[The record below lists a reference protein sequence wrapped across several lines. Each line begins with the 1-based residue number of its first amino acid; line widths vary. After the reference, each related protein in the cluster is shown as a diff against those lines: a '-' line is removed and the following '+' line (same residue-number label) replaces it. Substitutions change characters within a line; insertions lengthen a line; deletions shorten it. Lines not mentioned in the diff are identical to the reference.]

1 MPAVGRFGRQL
12 RSWFWRAP
20 VADEVDAELDFH
32 LEMLSRELIEQGLSP
47 EAARAEALLRF
58 GDRAAVDAACRK
70 LGLEHE
76 RDVRRTEYLAELR
89 QDVTLALRQLRRAPA
104 FTAVA
109 LLTLVLAIAANTAIY
124 SAVSAVL
131 LRPLPYPDAGR
142 LVVLWASVGD
152 QDRNLVSFPDLQEW
166 RARNRSFADIGI
178 ARAQSVNYT
187 GADRPDRMIGCFVTA
202 NTLRLLGAR
211 AGAGRLFTDD
221 ETAEGSAARVA
232 VLSNAAWQSRFGGDP
247 RVIGRTL
254 VLNGRPHV
262 VIGVTAADYA
272 DPFGPEEVWLPVTSA
287 PNTNWFTRD
296 NPAFWGVGLLKPG
309 VTAGQANGDLSA
321 VARALATEFPAT
333 NAGVGA
339 SVIPLRDFLVGATRP
354 TLLILLGFV
363 ALILLIACANIANLQ
378 LARSTSRR
386 REMSLRAALGAGR
399 GRLVR
404 QLLTESV
411 VLALIGG
418 ACGVL
423 LARWAIVALVAA
435 APGGLPALGPVE
447 LDGPVLLFSAAITV
461 GAGLLFGA
469 LPARWAARAGLA
481 DALQTRTGD
490 GAAPGRSD
498 ARTIFVAVQL
508 ALCIV
513 LLVGAGLL
521 TRSLARIREVPLGF
535 EPDRLLTAELRL
547 PASKYDNDT
556 VIAQFAEHAL
566 ARLRAV
572 PGVRSAALL
581 GSVPLSGNWATTS
594 YLPEGQAPPADGVPP
609 TTQVNFVTD
618 GFFGTMGMPVL
629 RGRDFT
635 PADRAG
641 STPVAL
647 VGEELARRVW
657 PGRSPLGERLKVL
670 GPPDVVATVVGV
682 VGNVRQFTVTEPPTP
697 QLYLA
702 KAQNPGIFSSVVA
715 RTDGDPDALSD
726 ALLGAIWSVDRDQP
740 VWKIRSMESLVAR
753 DLAPQRFTAV
763 LSGSFAVLAL
773 LLAVVGVYGVMSYT
787 VAQRTREI
795 GIRMALGAGRGE
807 VERMVLW
814 RGLRI
819 VVVATVLGL
828 AAAYGAARLIA
839 SQLFG
844 VPPTD
849 LVTFVAVPLGLAVVA
864 MLACWLPAR
873 RAARVDPVVAL
884 QAE

>member
-32 LEMLSRELIEQGLSP
+32 LEMLTRELIERGLSP
-47 EAARAEALLRF
+47 EAARAEALRRF

-70 LGLEHE
+70 VGLEHE
-76 RDVRRTEYLAELR
+76 RNVRRTEYLAELR
-89 QDVTLALRQLRRAPA
+89 QDVALALRQLRRAPA

-109 LLTLVLAIAANTAIY
+109 LLTLILAIAANTAIY

-131 LRPLPYPDAGR
+131 LRPLPYPAAGR
-142 LVVLWASVGD
+142 LVVLWATAGD

-166 RARNRSFADIGI
+166 RARNRTFADIGL
-178 ARAQSVNYT
+178 ARIQSVNYT
-187 GADRPDRMIGCFVTA
+187 GADRPDRMIGGFVTA
-202 NTLRLLGAR
+202 STLHLLGAH
-211 AGAGRLFTDD
+211 AAAGRLFADD
-221 ETAEGSAARVA
+221 ETAEGRSARVA

-247 RVIGRTL
+247 RTVGRTI

-262 VIGVTAADYA
+262 VIGVTAAGFT
-272 DPFGPEEVWLPVTSA
+272 DPFGGTEVWLPVTSA
-287 PNTNWFTRD
+287 PNANWLTRD
-296 NPAFWGVGLLKPG
+296 NAAFWAVGLLKPG
-309 VTAGQANGDLSA
+309 VTPGQAHADLSA
-321 VARALATEFPAT
+321 IATALAAEFPTT
-333 NAGVGA
+333 NAGVGV
-339 SVIPLRDFLVGATRP
+339 SVIPLREFLVGNVRP

-404 QLLTESV
+404 QLLTESL
-411 VLALIGG
+411 VLAAIGG
-418 ACGVL
+418 ACGIL
-423 LARWAIVALVAA
+423 LARWAIMALVAA
-435 APGGLPALGPVE
+435 APGGLPALGPVG
-447 LDGPVLLFSAAITV
+447 LDGPVLLFSVAITI
-461 GAGLLFGA
+461 GAGFLFGA
-469 LPARWAARAGLA
+469 LPARWAARTGLA
-481 DALQTRTGD
+481 EALQTRTGD
-490 GAAPGRSD
+490 GATPGRGD
-498 ARTIFVAVQL
+498 ARTTFVAIQL

-513 LLVGAGLL
+513 LLVSAGLL
-521 TRSLARIREVPLGF
+521 TRSLARIRQVPLGF
-535 EPDRLLTAELRL
+535 EPGQLLTAEFRL
-547 PASKYDNDT
+547 PAAKYDNDT
-556 VIAQFAEHAL
+556 AIAQFAEQAL
-566 ARLRAV
+566 ERLRAV

-581 GSVPLSGNWATTS
+581 GSVPLSGNWATAS
-594 YLPEGQAPPADGVPP
+594 YQPESQAPPADGVPP

-618 GFFGTMGMPVL
+618 GFFRTMGMPVL

-641 STPVAL
+641 SAPVAL
-647 VGEELARRVW
+647 VSEELARRAW
-657 PGRSPLGERLKVL
+657 PGRSPLGERLKILGSPEVL
-670 GPPDVVATVVGV
+670 ATVVGV
-682 VGNVRQFTVTEPPTP
+682 VGNIRQFTLTEPPTP

-702 KAQNPGIFSSVVA
+702 KAQNPGIFSSVAV
-715 RTDGDPDALSD
+715 RTDGDPDALAD
-726 ALLGAIWSVDRDQP
+726 ALRAAIWSVDPDQP

-773 LLAVVGVYGVMSYT
+773 LLAVVGVYGVMSYA

-795 GIRMALGAGRGE
+795 GIRMALGAGQGE

-819 VVVATVLGL
+819 VALATVLGL

-849 LVTFVAVPLGLAVVA
+849 MVSFVAVPLGLATVA
-864 MLACWLPAR
+864 MIGCWLPAR
-873 RAARVDPVVAL
+873 RAARVDPVIAL

>member
-1 MPAVGRFGRQL
+1 MPAVGRFGGQL

-32 LEMLSRELIEQGLSP
+32 LEMLTRELIQQGLSP

-131 LRPLPYPDAGR
+131 LRPLPYPDAGQ

-166 RARNRSFADIGI
+166 RARNRTFTDIGVV
-178 ARAQSVNYT
+178 RTQSVNYT
-187 GADRPDRMIGCFVTA
+187 GADRPDRMIGSFVTA
-202 NTLRLLGAR
+202 NTLRLLGAH
-211 AGAGRLFTDD
+211 AAAGRLFSDD

-247 RVIGRTL
+247 RAVGRTI

-262 VIGVTAADYA
+262 VIGVTAADYT
-272 DPFGPEEVWLPVTSA
+272 DPFAPEVWLPVTSA
-287 PNTNWFTRD
+287 PNANWLTRD
-296 NPAFWGVGLLKPG
+296 NPALWGVGLLRPG
-309 VTAGQANGDLSA
+309 VTRVQAHADLSA
-321 VARALATEFPAT
+321 IARAIAAEFPAT

-339 SVIPLRDFLVGATRP
+339 SVIPLREFLVGNTRP

-386 REMSLRAALGAGR
+386 RELSLRAALGAGR

-404 QLLTESV
+404 QLLTENL
-411 VLALIGG
+411 VLAAIGG
-418 ACGVL
+418 VCGIL

-447 LDGPVLLFSAAITV
+447 LDAPVLLFSAAITV

-490 GAAPGRSD
+490 GAAPGRGD
-498 ARTIFVAVQL
+498 ARAIFVAVQL

-521 TRSLARIREVPLGF
+521 TRSLASIQQVPLGF
-535 EPDRLLTAELRL
+535 EPDRLLTAEFRL
-547 PASKYDNDT
+547 PAAKYDNDT
-556 VIAQFAEHAL
+556 AIAQFAEQAL
-566 ARLRAV
+566 ARIRAV

-609 TTQVNFVTD
+609 TSQVNFVTD

-647 VGEELARRVW
+647 VGEELARKVW
-657 PGRSPLGERLKVL
+657 PGRSPLGERLKIL
-670 GPPDVVATVVGV
+670 GPPEFVATVVGV

-715 RTDGDPDALSD
+715 RTDGDPDALGD
-726 ALLGAIWSVDRDQP
+726 ALLAAIWSVDPDQP

-773 LLAVVGVYGVMSYT
+773 LLAVVGVYGVMSYA

-819 VVVATVLGL
+819 VAVATVLGL

-849 LVTFVAVPLGLAVVA
+849 LVTFVAVPLGLAAVA
-864 MLACWLPAR
+864 MVACWLPAR
-873 RAARVDPVVAL
+873 RAARVDPVIAL

>member
-12 RSWFWRAP
+12 RSWFWRDPIAEQ
-20 VADEVDAELDFH
+20 VGAELDFH
-32 LEMLSRELIEQGLSP
+32 LEMLTRELIERGMSP
-47 EAARAEALLRF
+47 EAARAEARRRF
-58 GDRAAVDAACRK
+58 GDRAAVDAACREIG
-70 LGLEHE
+70 LGHE
-76 RDVRRTEYLAELR
+76 RDVERTEYLAELR
-89 QDVTLALRQLRRAPA
+89 QDATHALRQLRRAPA

-142 LVVLWASVGD
+142 LVVLWSSVGG
-152 QDRNLVSFPDLQEW
+152 QPQSLVSFPDLQEW
-166 RARNRSFADIGI
+166 RARNRTLADIGL
-178 ARAQSVNYT
+178 ARTQSVNYT
-187 GADRPDRMIGCFVTA
+187 GADRPDRLVGCFVTA

-211 AGAGRLFTDD
+211 AAAGRLFSDE
-221 ETAEGSAARVA
+221 ETAEGSGARVT
-232 VLSNAAWQSRFGGDP
+232 VLSHAAWQSRFGGDP
-247 RVIGRTL
+247 RVVGRTI
-254 VLNGRPHV
+254 VLNGQPHV

-272 DPFGPEEVWLPVTSA
+272 DPFGPPEVWLPVTSA
-287 PNTNWFTRD
+287 PNPNWLTRN
-296 NPAFWGVGLLKPG
+296 NPAFWAVGLLKPG
-309 VTAGQANGDLSA
+309 ATRAEALADLSA
-321 VARALATEFPAT
+321 ITLALAAEFPVT

-339 SVIPLRDFLVGATRP
+339 SVMSLRDFRVGRTRP

-378 LARSTSRR
+378 LARATSRR
-386 REMSLRAALGAGR
+386 RELSLRSALGAGR

-404 QLLTESV
+404 QLLTENV
-411 VLALIGG
+411 VLAAIGG
-418 ACGVL
+418 VLGIL

-469 LPARWAARAGLA
+469 IPARWAARAGLA

-490 GAAPGRSD
+490 GARPGRGD

-521 TRSLARIREVPLGF
+521 TRSLARIRQVPLGF
-535 EPDRLLTAELRL
+535 EPVGLLTAEFRL
-547 PASKYDNDT
+547 PSAKYDNDT
-556 VIAQFAEHAL
+556 AIAQFAEQTL
-566 ARLRAV
+566 ERLRAV

-581 GSVPLSGNWATTS
+581 GSVPLSGNWASTS
-594 YLPEGQAPPADGVPP
+594 YQPEGQAPPADGVPP
-609 TTQVNFVTD
+609 VTQLNLVTD
-618 GFFGTMGMPVL
+618 GFFATMGMPVL

-635 PADRAG
+635 PADRLG
-641 STPVAL
+641 SAAVAL
-647 VGEELARRVW
+647 VSEELARRAW
-657 PGRSPLGERLKVL
+657 PGRTPLGERIRLP
-670 GPPDVVATVVGV
+670 GPPEIVATVVGV
-682 VGNVRQFTVTEPPTP
+682 VGNVRQFTLTEPVTP

-726 ALLGAIWSVDRDQP
+726 ALRAAIWSVDPEQP
-740 VWKIRSMESLVAR
+740 VWKIRSMESLVDR
-753 DLAPQRFTAV
+753 DVAPQRFTAV
-763 LSGSFAVLAL
+763 LSGSFAALAL
-773 LLAVVGVYGVMSYT
+773 LLAVVGVYGVMSYA

-819 VVVATVLGL
+819 VVAATALGL

-844 VPPTD
+844 VPPAD
-849 LVTFVAVPLGLAVVA
+849 LVTFVAVPVGLAVVA
-864 MLACWLPAR
+864 MVACWLPAR
-873 RAARVDPVVAL
+873 RAARVDPLIAL

>member
-12 RSWFWRAP
+12 RSWLWRDP
-20 VADEVDAELDFH
+20 IADQVDAELDFH
-32 LEMLSRELIEQGLSP
+32 LEMLTRELIERGLSP
-47 EAARAEALLRF
+47 EAARAEARLRF
-58 GDRAAVDAACRK
+58 GDREAVDAACRK
-70 LGLEHE
+70 IGLGHE
-76 RDVRRTEYLAELR
+76 RDQRRTEYLAELR
-89 QDVTLALRQLRRAPA
+89 QDAVHALRQLRRAPA

-109 LLTLVLAIAANTAIY
+109 LLTLILAIAANTAIY

-142 LVVLWASVGD
+142 LVVLWAAADD
-152 QDRNLVSFPDLQEW
+152 QKRNLVSYPDLQEW
-166 RARNRSFADIGI
+166 RARNRTLADIGV
-178 ARAQSVNYT
+178 ARTQSVNYT
-187 GADRPDRMIGCFVTA
+187 GADRPDRLIGCFVTA

-211 AGAGRLFTDD
+211 AAVGRLFTDD
-221 ETAEGSAARVA
+221 ETAAAGDARVA
-232 VLSNAAWQSRFGGDP
+232 VLSHAAWESRFGADP
-247 RVIGRTL
+247 GVIGRTI

-262 VIGVTAADYA
+262 VIGVTAASYA
-272 DPFGPEEVWLPVTSA
+272 DPFGPPEVWIRVTSA
-287 PNTNWFTRD
+287 PNVDWLTRD
-296 NPAFWGVGLLKPG
+296 NPAFWAVGLLRPG
-309 VTAGQANGDLSA
+309 VTSAQANTDLSA
-321 VARALATEFPAT
+321 IAKALAAEFPAT
-333 NAGVGA
+333 NAGVDA
-339 SVIPLRDFLVGATRP
+339 SVIPLREFLVGNTRP
-354 TLLILLGFV
+354 ALLMLLGFV
-363 ALILLIACANIANLQ
+363 VLILLIACANIANLQ

-386 REMSLRAALGAGR
+386 RELSLRAALGAGR

-404 QLLTESV
+404 QLLTENL
-411 VLALIGG
+411 VLAAIGG
-418 ACGVL
+418 VCGILV
-423 LARWAIVALVAA
+423 ARWAIVALVAA

-447 LDGPVLLFSAAITV
+447 LDGPVLFFSAAITV

-490 GAAPGRSD
+490 GAAPGRGD

-521 TRSLARIREVPLGF
+521 TRSLARIRQVPLGF
-535 EPDRLLTAELRL
+535 EPDRLLTAEFRL
-547 PASKYDNDT
+547 PASKYGNDT
-556 VIAQFAEHAL
+556 VIAQFAEQAL
-566 ARLRAV
+566 ERIRAV
-572 PGVRSAALL
+572 PGIRSAALL

-609 TTQVNFVTD
+609 TTQVNFVSE

-641 STPVAL
+641 SAPVAL
-647 VGEELARRVW
+647 VGEELARRAW
-657 PGRSPLGERLKVL
+657 PGRSPIGERLRVL
-670 GPPDVVATVVGV
+670 GPPEFVATVVGV
-682 VGNVRQFTVTEPPTP
+682 VGNVRQFTVSEPPTP

-715 RTDGDPDALSD
+715 RTDGDPDALGD
-726 ALLGAIWSVDRDQP
+726 ALLGAIWSVDPDQP

-763 LSGSFAVLAL
+763 LCGSFAALAL
-773 LLAVVGVYGVMSYT
+773 LLAMVGVYGVMSYA

-795 GIRMALGAGRGE
+795 GIRMALGAGRSE

-819 VVVATVLGL
+819 IAVATVLGL

-849 LVTFVAVPLGLAVVA
+849 PVTFAAVPFGLAAVA
-864 MLACWLPAR
+864 MVACWLPAR

>member
-32 LEMLSRELIEQGLSP
+32 LDMLTRELIQQGLSP

-89 QDVTLALRQLRRAPA
+89 QDVSLALRQLRRAPA

-166 RARNRSFADIGI
+166 RARNRTFADIGVV
-178 ARAQSVNYT
+178 RTQSVNYT
-187 GADRPDRMIGCFVTA
+187 GADRPDRMIGSFVTA
-202 NTLRLLGAR
+202 NTLRLLGAH
-211 AGAGRLFTDD
+211 AAAGRLFSDD

-247 RVIGRTL
+247 RAVGRTI

-262 VIGVTAADYA
+262 VIGVTAADYT
-272 DPFGPEEVWLPVTSA
+272 DPFGPEVWLPVTSA
-287 PNTNWFTRD
+287 PNTNWLSRD
-296 NPAFWGVGLLKPG
+296 NPAFWAVGLLKPG
-309 VTAGQANGDLSA
+309 ITAVQANGDLSA
-321 VARALATEFPAT
+321 IAKALAAEFPAT

-339 SVIPLRDFLVGATRP
+339 TVIPLRESLVGNTRP

-386 REMSLRAALGAGR
+386 RELSLRAALGAGR

-404 QLLTESV
+404 QLLTENL
-411 VLALIGG
+411 VLAAIGG
-418 ACGVL
+418 VCGVL

-447 LDGPVLLFSAAITV
+447 LDAPVLLFSAAITI

-490 GAAPGRSD
+490 GAVPGRGD

-521 TRSLARIREVPLGF
+521 TRSVARIRQVPLGF
-535 EPDRLLTAELRL
+535 EPDRLLTAEFRL

-556 VIAQFAEHAL
+556 VIAQFAEQAL
-566 ARLRAV
+566 ARIRAV
-572 PGVRSAALL
+572 PGIRSAALL
-581 GSVPLSGNWATTS
+581 GSVPLSGNWGTTS

-609 TTQVNFVTD
+609 TTQVNFVTE

-647 VGEELARRVW
+647 VGEELARKVW
-657 PGRSPLGERLKVL
+657 PGRSPVGERLRVL
-670 GPPDVVATVVGV
+670 GPPELALTVIGV

-715 RTDGDPDALSD
+715 RTDRDPDALGD
-726 ALLGAIWSVDRDQP
+726 ALLGAIWSVDPDQP
-740 VWKIRSMESLVAR
+740 VWKVRSMESLVAR

-773 LLAVVGVYGVMSYT
+773 LLAVVGVYGVMSYA

-795 GIRMALGAGRGE
+795 GIRMALGAGRSE

-819 VVVATVLGL
+819 IAVATVLGL

-849 LVTFVAVPLGLAVVA
+849 LVTFLAVPFGLAAVA
-864 MLACWLPAR
+864 MVACWLPAR

>member
-12 RSWFWRAP
+12 RSWFWRSS

-32 LEMLSRELIEQGLSP
+32 LEMLTRELIERGLDP
-47 EAARAEALLRF
+47 DAARAEALLRF
-58 GDRAAVDAACRK
+58 GDRAAVDAACRR

-89 QDVTLALRQLRRAPA
+89 QDAIHALRQLRRAPA

-109 LLTLVLAIAANTAIY
+109 LLTLILAIAANTAIY

-131 LRPLPYPDAGR
+131 LRPLPYPAAGR
-142 LVVLWASVGD
+142 LVVLWAPGGD
-152 QDRNLVSFPDLQEW
+152 QGRNLVSYPDLQEW
-166 RARNRSFADIGI
+166 RARNRTFEDIGV
-178 ARAQSVNYT
+178 ARTQSVNYT
-187 GADRPDRMIGCFVTA
+187 GAEHPDRLVGCFVTA

-211 AGAGRLFTDD
+211 AAAGRLFADD

-232 VLSNAAWQSRFGGDP
+232 VLSNAAWQSRFGADP
-247 RVIGRTL
+247 RVIGRTI

-272 DPFGPEEVWLPVTSA
+272 DPFGPPEVWLPLTSA
-287 PNTNWFTRD
+287 PNDTWLTRA
-296 NPAFWGVGLLKPG
+296 NPAFWAVGRLKRG
-309 VTAGQANGDLSA
+309 VTPEQANADLSA
-321 VARALATEFPAT
+321 IAKALAAEFPAT

-339 SVIPLRDFLVGATRP
+339 LVIPFREYLTGDVRP
-354 TLLILLGFV
+354 RLLILLGFV

-418 ACGVL
+418 ACGL
-423 LARWAIVALVAA
+423 LVARWAIVALVAA
-435 APGGLPALGPVE
+435 APGGLPALGPVG
-447 LDGPVLLFSAAITV
+447 LDRPVLLFSAAITV

-469 LPARWAARAGLA
+469 LPARWAARTALA
-481 DALQTRTGD
+481 EALQTRSGD
-490 GAAPGRSD
+490 GTAPGRGD
-498 ARTIFVAVQL
+498 ARTVFFAVQL

-521 TRSLARIREVPLGF
+521 TRSLARIRQIPLGF
-535 EPDRLLTAELRL
+535 EPTRLLTAEFRL
-547 PASKYDNDT
+547 PAAKYANDT
-556 VIAQFAEHAL
+556 AIAQFGEQAL
-566 ARLRAV
+566 ARIRAV

-594 YLPEGQAPPADGVPP
+594 YLPDGQTPPADGVPP
-609 TTQVNFVTD
+609 TTQVNFVSD

-635 PADRAG
+635 PADRLGAA
-641 STPVAL
+641 PVAL

-657 PGRSPLGERLKVL
+657 PGRSPLGERLRVL
-670 GPPDVVATVVGV
+670 GPPDVVVTVVGV
-682 VGNVRQFTVTEPPTP
+682 VGNVRQFTVTEPATP

-715 RTDGDPDALSD
+715 R
-726 ALLGAIWSVDRDQP
+726 
-740 VWKIRSMESLVAR
+740 
-753 DLAPQRFTAV
+753 
-763 LSGSFAVLAL
+763 
-773 LLAVVGVYGVMSYT
+773 
-787 VAQRTREI
+787 
-795 GIRMALGAGRGE
+795 
-807 VERMVLW
+807 
-814 RGLRI
+814 
-819 VVVATVLGL
+819 
-828 AAAYGAARLIA
+828 
-839 SQLFG
+839 
-844 VPPTD
+844 
-849 LVTFVAVPLGLAVVA
+849 
-864 MLACWLPAR
+864 
-873 RAARVDPVVAL
+873 
-884 QAE
+884 

>member
-1 MPAVGRFGRQL
+1 MPAVGRSGRQL
-12 RSWFWRAP
+12 RSWLWRDP
-20 VADEVDAELDFH
+20 IADQVDAELDFH
-32 LEMLSRELIEQGLSP
+32 MEMLTRELIERGLSP
-47 EAARAEALLRF
+47 EAARAEARLRF
-58 GDRAAVDAACRK
+58 GDREAVSAACRK
-70 LGLEHE
+70 IGLGRE
-76 RDVRRTEYLAELR
+76 RDQRRTEYLAELR
-89 QDVTLALRQLRRAPA
+89 QDVVHALRQLRRAPA

-109 LLTLVLAIAANTAIY
+109 LLTLILAIAANTAIY

-142 LVVLWASVGD
+142 LLMLWSITGD

-166 RARNRSFADIGI
+166 RARNRTLTDIGVV
-178 ARAQSVNYT
+178 RTQSVNYT
-187 GADRPDRMIGCFVTA
+187 GADRPDRMIGSFVTA

-211 AGAGRLFTDD
+211 AAAGRLFSDD
-221 ETAEGSAARVA
+221 ETTEGSGSLVA

-247 RVIGRTL
+247 RAVGRTI

-262 VIGVTAADYA
+262 VIGVTAADYM
-272 DPFGPEEVWLPVTSA
+272 DPFGPPEVWLPVTSA
-287 PNTNWFTRD
+287 PNANWLTRD
-296 NPAFWGVGLLKPG
+296 NPAFWAVGLLKPG
-309 VTAGQANGDLSA
+309 VTRAQAHADLSA
-321 VARALATEFPAT
+321 IARGLAADFPAT

-339 SVIPLRDFLVGATRP
+339 SVIPLREFLVGNTRQ

-386 REMSLRAALGAGR
+386 RELSLRAALGAGR

-404 QLLTESV
+404 QLLTENL
-411 VLALIGG
+411 VLAAIGG
-418 ACGVL
+418 ACGIL

-447 LDGPVLLFSAAITV
+447 LDGPVLVFSAAITV

-490 GAAPGRSD
+490 GAAPGRGD

-521 TRSLARIREVPLGF
+521 TRSLDRIRQVPLGF
-535 EPDRLLTAELRL
+535 EPDRLLTAEFRL
-547 PASKYDNDT
+547 PSVKYDNDT
-556 VIAQFAEHAL
+556 AIAQFAEQAL
-566 ARLRAV
+566 GRIRAV

-581 GSVPLSGNWATTS
+581 GSIPLSGNWASTS

-609 TTQVNFVTD
+609 VTQFNTATD
-618 GFFGTMGMPVL
+618 GFFATMGMPVL
-629 RGRDFT
+629 RGRDFAPT
-635 PADRAG
+635 DRIG
-641 STPVAL
+641 SLPVAL
-647 VGEELARRVW
+647 VSEELARRAW
-657 PGRSPLGERLKVL
+657 PGRTPVGERIRVM
-670 GPPDVVATVVGV
+670 GPPEVIATVVGV
-682 VGNVRQFTVTEPPTP
+682 VGNVKQLTLTEPATP

-702 KAQNPGIFSSVVA
+702 KAQNPGIFSSVVV
-715 RTDGDPDALSD
+715 RTDGDPDALRD
-726 ALLGAIWSVDRDQP
+726 AVLGAIWSVDPDQP
-740 VWKIRSMESLVAR
+740 VWKIRSMEALVAY

-763 LSGSFAVLAL
+763 LCGSFAALAL
-773 LLAVVGVYGVMSYT
+773 LLAMVGVYGVMSYA

-795 GIRMALGAGRGE
+795 GIRMALGAGRSA

-819 VVVATVLGL
+819 VAVATVLGL

-849 LVTFVAVPLGLAVVA
+849 LVTFLAVPLGLAAVA
-864 MLACWLPAR
+864 MVACWLPAR